1 MRTIRL
7 STAKITDE
15 RWGTCLNLLRQ
26 PQRSSS
32 KSNPE
37 KPDEA
42 NNGQRNRPIKILQVF
57 ISQVTHPVG
66 MGC

>member
-15 RWGTCLNLLRQ
+15 RWGTCPNLLRQ

-42 NNGQRNRPIKILQVF
+42 NNGQHNRPIKILQVF